1 MAAGLWGTVAMLAV
15 GASAVIVSTVKGALD
30 RFSR

>member
-15 GASAVIVSTVKGALD
+15 GASAVIVSTVRGMLE
-30 RFSR
+30 RIR